1 MMDQMMFISII
12 VYPLIIEISH
22 DFKKKKYKL
31 KLKVLQSW
39 YVED

>member
-1 MMDQMMFISII
+1 MMDQLMFISI